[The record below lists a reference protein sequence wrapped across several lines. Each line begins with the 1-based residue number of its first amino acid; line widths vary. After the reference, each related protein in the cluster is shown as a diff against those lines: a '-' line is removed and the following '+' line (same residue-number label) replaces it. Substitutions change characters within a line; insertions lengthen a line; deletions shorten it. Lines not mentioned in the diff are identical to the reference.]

1 MEEFVKRS
9 LLYDFYGDLLTEHQQ
24 EIFGAYVLENLS
36 YAEIAQEYDIS
47 RQGVHDLIRRVEGI
61 LEEYEDKLQLV
72 EKFQEVK
79 QKVKE
84 IEDCQ
89 SLAEAKQAAENILEL
104 L

>member
-9 LLYDFYGDLLTEHQQ
+9 LLYDFYGDLLTEHQK
-24 EIFGAYVLENLS
+24 EIYGAYVLDNLS
-36 YAEIAQEYDIS
+36 YAEIAQEFDIS

-61 LEEYEDKLQLV
+61 LEEYEAKLQLV
-72 EKFQEVK
+72 AKFLEVK
-79 QKVKE
+79 QKVRE

-89 SLAEAKQAAENILEL
+89 SLSAAKQAAEKILEL

>member
-9 LLYDFYGDLLTEHQQ
+9 LLYDFYGDLLTEHQK
-24 EIFGAYVLENLS
+24 EIYGAYVQENLS
-36 YAEIAQEYDIS
+36 YAEIAQEYEIS
-47 RQGVHDLIRRVEGI
+47 RQGVHDLIRRVESI
-61 LEEYEDKLQLV
+61 LDEYEQKLHLV

-84 IEDCQ
+84 IKDCR
-89 SLAEAKQAAENILEL
+89 SLKEAKEAAENILEL